1 MCRSILFLVALPL
14 FSGFQRNP
22 DREQMKEFLQVLE
35 KAAGH
40 SYDKQMKDCPKE
52 EWFVRWAGL
61 FFRDHVTDIDRY
73 LATKPKL
80 TPYCRAMVDDLRR
93 ISLEE
98 TELFEG
104 LVAQKRF
111 KLTDEENK
119 RKTELHNEYI
129 EKIAEIGK
137 YIDGIE

>member
-1 MCRSILFLVALPL
+1 
-14 FSGFQRNP
+14 
-22 DREQMKEFLQVLE
+22 
-35 KAAGH
+35 
-40 SYDKQMKDCPKE
+40 
-52 EWFVRWAGL
+52 
-61 FFRDHVTDIDRY
+61 
-73 LATKPKL
+73 
-80 TPYCRAMVDDLRR
+80 MVDDLRR